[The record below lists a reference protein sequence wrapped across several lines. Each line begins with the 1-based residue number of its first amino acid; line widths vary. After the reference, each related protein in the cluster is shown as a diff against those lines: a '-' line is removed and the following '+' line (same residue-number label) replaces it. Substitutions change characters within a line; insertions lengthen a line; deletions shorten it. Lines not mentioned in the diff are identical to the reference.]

1 MPAGSDLA
9 GLAPDESGNRP
20 SGLAAA
26 FLVAFAL
33 HVAALLAVAFLRLAP
48 PAPPGE
54 QQITVDLAPLM
65 TEAQTE
71 SVEVRQASPETPPE
85 QQPTEE
91 PVEEATTP
99 PPPPEVAEVKPEETP
114 AEAPPQTQA
123 MTEAPPD
130 APVAEPDSQVIT
142 STAPEAEPLA
152 PPPPTVAEAPKPVE
166 PEKPVVPEKPKPD
179 LAKLKAEREA
189 KLKAQREAR
198 QREEK
203 REEMLEKRREEL
215 REAKLKAAREARAR
229 ESRAADGA
237 ERASAAASRQNAAG
251 RAAAGSDPSA
261 MRQWTGAISAAIH
274 GRMNPGAATGTS
286 GGTAVVRFTVMR
298 SGAVSSAGLARSS
311 GVGQIDSAAL
321 GAVRGSLPPAPA
333 GVNQASLTVTIP
345 LNYRVR

>member
-9 GLAPDESGNRP
+9 GLAPDGPGNRP

-33 HVAALLAVAFLRLAP
+33 HAAALVAVAFLRLAP

-54 QQITVDLAPLM
+54 QQVTVDLAPLM

-71 SVEVRQASPETPPE
+71 SVLETQAAAETPPE

-123 MTEAPPD
+123 LTEAPPD
-130 APVAEPDSQVIT
+130 ARPIEPESQVIT
-142 STAPEAEPLA
+142 STAPDAEPLA

-166 PEKPVVPEKPKPD
+166 PEKPKPD
-179 LAKLKAEREA
+179 LAKLKAERGA
-189 KLKAQREAR
+189 KLKAQREAKK
-198 QREEK
+198 REEK

-237 ERASAAASRQNAAG
+237 ERASAASSRQNTAG

-274 GRMNPGAATGTS
+274 GRMNPGAAAGTG

-298 SGAVSSAGLARSS
+298 SGAVTSAGLARSS
-311 GVGQIDSAAL
+311 GVGPIDSAAL
-321 GAVRGSLPPAPA
+321 GAVRGSLPAAPA